1 MEKNMIKK
9 TQHMFIAKSLPVPLQ
24 CYPNILSDISDI
36 YNACLLLQFST
47 SAVQSIHMETQ
58 RFLCRL
64 FPVVLQSQK
73 NGWSYLQKYICYAFF
88 YEKKSQHLDLYKGL
102 PKKENI
108 YLSIC
113 MLPKVYSLTIRFHF
127 NLYLKH

>member
-1 MEKNMIKK
+1 
-9 TQHMFIAKSLPVPLQ
+9 MFIAKSLPVPLQ
-24 CYPNILSDISDI
+24 CYPYILSDISDI

-73 NGWSYLQKYICYAFF
+73 NGWSYLQKYIHYAFLAAGKVF
-88 YEKKSQHLDLYKGL
+88 RT
-102 PKKENI
+102 
-108 YLSIC
+108 
-113 MLPKVYSLTIRFHF
+113 MLPYK
-127 NLYLKH
+127 